1 MTTLKNMTR
10 SCDLHG
16 AETNTCQ
23 DTWALSVWGQ
33 MKTQRIFHSVF
44 NKNKKWLNHFNYCTP
59 LHFPPVPPHFPGIGT
74 AKCQQCC
81 RCLDVIWAPSLRLRS
96 VAAQWRNFAVAT
108 PRLRTSSDLS
118 SPKYDPSP
126 AYMRLYHRFTGA
138 NKLIIQFMISAR
150 QDLLGRGRPRPRS

>member
-33 MKTQRIFHSVF
+33 MKTPRIFHSVF

-96 VAAQWRNFAVAT
+96 VEKLCRGHSASAHIQWSLITEIWSF
-108 PRLRTSSDLS
+108 S
-118 SPKYDPSP
+118 
-126 AYMRLYHRFTGA
+126 RLYALISQVHRCQQTDH
-138 NKLIIQFMISAR
+138 LIHDFCSSR
-150 QDLLGRGRPRPRS
+150 FVGSRPTQT